1 MIEYNQNNA
10 KDVDTYKGEDKEM
23 EDKKYYKDELQKLGI
38 EDLESVSGGSD
49 FRFKNCR
56 VCCIRCG
63 SLVDERFTEFE
74 AVNYIN
80 DHTCE
85 KDGGPLE
92 IFYID

>member
-1 MIEYNQNNA
+1 
-10 KDVDTYKGEDKEM
+10 M
-23 EDKKYYKDELQKLGI
+23 EDKKRLSLE
-38 EDLESVSGGSD
+38 ELESVAGGSD
-49 FRFKNCR
+49 FRFKTCR

-74 AVNYIN
+74 AANYIN